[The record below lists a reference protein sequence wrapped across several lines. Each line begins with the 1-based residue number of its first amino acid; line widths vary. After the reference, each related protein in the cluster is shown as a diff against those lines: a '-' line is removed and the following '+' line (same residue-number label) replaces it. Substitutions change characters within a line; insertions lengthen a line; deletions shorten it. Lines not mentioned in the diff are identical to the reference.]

1 MRPGRATPATKPSCA
16 LAREQAD
23 GLPRR
28 DAHPWGWR
36 GAVPLAA
43 PLGAQAHGLPRRDAH
58 PSGCRALRASCG
70 ATRGALS
77 GPAAPGA
84 PGAGPEWGFSGPRS
98 RPGATGKHVDSGRIR
113 PPGARTA
120 RPDPPCVRGAKILPD
135 GLRGV
140 PRRGSGQVPPEQAP
154 NPQIG
159 GPGARMQRPGVPRG
173 KLLPCGPMGGLS
185 TICIFHAVR
194 GSGAS
199 DPPRF
204 HAFLEM
210 SVSGCLPATP
220 GGPPG
225 PGPPPGARIVEK
237 HGIFGTPVPG
247 KPQKHMVSGN
257 RSPAGTGKRVTF
269 EPAETVGA

>member
-1 MRPGRATPATKPSCA
+1 MQCGTASAWVSIPARAARVLPDISSAGLGPCHTAGLPGPFRLRFSALLVLWPGLPIGRDDCQHARRALLRALVPQAFSRMRPGRATPATKPSCA

-36 GAVPLAA
+36 GSVPLAV

-84 PGAGPEWGFSGPRS
+84 PGAGPEWGVSGPRS

-120 RPDPPCVRGAKILPD
+120 RPDPP
-135 GLRGV
+135 
-140 PRRGSGQVPPEQAP
+140 
-154 NPQIG
+154 
-159 GPGARMQRPGVPRG
+159 
-173 KLLPCGPMGGLS
+173 
-185 TICIFHAVR
+185 
-194 GSGAS
+194 
-199 DPPRF
+199 
-204 HAFLEM
+204 
-210 SVSGCLPATP
+210 
-220 GGPPG
+220 
-225 PGPPPGARIVEK
+225 
-237 HGIFGTPVPG
+237 
-247 KPQKHMVSGN
+247 
-257 RSPAGTGKRVTF
+257 
-269 EPAETVGA
+269 